1 MKEMEKTNHLIDYLI
16 DQALKKRFAGSTVTV
31 PGKNG
36 ERLLVMKD
44 GVLIGQRG
52 RLWWKQKIEKHKR
65 WLRWKGKRN
74 ISIRGRLN
82 W

>member
-1 MKEMEKTNHLIDYLI
+1 MKETNHLID
-16 DQALKKRFAGSTVTV
+16 QALRKRFAGSTVTIL
-31 PGKNG
+31 GKNG

-52 RLWWKQKIEKHKR
+52 RLWWKEKIEKHKR

-74 ISIRGRLN
+74 ILI
-82 W
+82 